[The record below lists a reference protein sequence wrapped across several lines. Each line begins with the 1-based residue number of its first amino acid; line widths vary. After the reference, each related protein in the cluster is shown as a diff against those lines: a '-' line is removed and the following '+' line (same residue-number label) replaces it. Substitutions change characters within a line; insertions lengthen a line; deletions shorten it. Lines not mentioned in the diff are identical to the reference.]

1 MLKTTVAFIVAWVS
15 LLSLT
20 DGKAV
25 LEVTPNPGAIYH
37 GAEPG
42 EPVLRVTA
50 YDNVT
55 DDATV
60 GLSETNDASYF
71 ELVQQ
76 PRQPKEFA
84 LNVKLKI
91 DKPVGYVFKFVVYIM
106 HDSILDQTIV
116 INVTEKNAFTPTFD
130 RPEYTFIALRNGA
143 VENLAEIGTVHASD
157 ADEKSYNNLV
167 NYHILDSKAGRYIDI
182 GVETGMLELIDVLPA
197 DRTNITFNVTAIDGG
212 SPQKLSSVRV
222 VVRISDLKPPDT
234 FCVAVDE
241 HDARVCWKDPTN
253 GSYVMKYEL
262 TLQMDNENATQT
274 EVKVDG
280 VQDETCTV
288 VPGEQLGKN
297 YTFTVRIFNAL
308 EESPESLQRKV
319 RIAKK
324 GMYGDC
330 THFTSCSILQ
340 PCKNGG
346 ECLVAAN
353 NSYTCNCSRGFGGMN
368 CTGVDHCATDH
379 CKNGGT
385 CTPSGNGTFT
395 CQCPA
400 DYVGTHCEIIGM
412 QDIEAS
418 DDFNPCFS
426 SPCDEASDDFNPCFS
441 SPCDEASDDFNPC
454 FSSPCD
460 NNGTCLPNSTGFRCQ
475 CGIGFGGTH
484 CQNKLCANQ
493 TCWNNASCYVING
506 DAWRPQCE
514 CPKLFYGENCEFLNF
529 CMLDDFCHLGV
540 NCNESHKL
548 QGMVD
553 INLKIDNNSESLTN
567 VTVKNLPN
575 CVCGN
580 GSNGRQCE
588 ILSPCALNPC
598 GSGKCVPDG
607 QGHVCT
613 CLDKTQRINCDPVNC
628 SVDPN
633 YYDKTGR
640 YVWPETAVGQVAQV
654 KCRLGAK
661 NIRSF
666 GYAVRNCT
674 VRTDGTPVWE
684 TPITD
689 VCIEFNPDAVSA
701 NLRSLAA
708 LTRDASGLH
717 SDEIANITTLLEEF
731 FYFSVEN
738 HEIAVEMTMVVGNL
752 LTANE
757 SVIIESNSRNHSS
770 ERLLWLLDEY
780 VSKVATD
787 SSVTIETENINLQ
800 VVNHTRPDL
809 GFTYSPKLTESD
821 RLTSSGISLILPSE
835 ALTSSTGNSRI
846 QLMTFRSSSFFIPL
860 AEVPPQDV
868 VLRQRVVSAV
878 INGRKITN
886 LSTPVEIKIQNIQD
900 GENHTCVY
908 WDERKRAW
916 STEGMVTFSQ
926 QGNQTHCL
934 SHHLTSFAILLDPS
948 PDVSLN
954 DHERILTYISYIGCG
969 ISILGLTLTLI
980 SYSLFRCLNR
990 EKSGKILMNL
1000 STSMLIMNVVFVVGS
1015 ESSLSLS
1022 GDVVC
1027 KAVAILL
1034 HYFLLSTIAWMLVE
1048 AINMYQALI
1057 TVFAKYSGF
1066 FMLKRCF
1073 FAWGAPALIVII
1085 TAAVDIDNYKT
1096 STSLCFLSQGN
1107 QVAFFVAL
1115 LSPACLVLLI
1125 NFAIFIMVSRV
1136 ILRPKFKGQVNA
1148 SSDSLN
1154 PAQIRGAFTVMTLL
1168 GVTWVFGPLAINE
1181 AKLVINY
1188 LFTILNSLQGFLIF
1202 VFRCCFN
1209 PEVRMSWVLLV
1220 KTGKFKRRKGPL
1232 SAYTSDTSSKVDSGK
1247 MNGSYADAVKP
1258 NMFNS
1263 LGKPKH
1269 TLNNDKNLDTKNT
1282 KNTNLQS
1289 KTSKDIPDYYDDFK
1303 QYNGDKGR
1311 NSSMSTQS
1319 SRLYNRNSDQND
1331 RMDHGLRNSG
1341 FYPRNGHRLSESS
1354 SRDDNVVRSR
1364 SELDL
1369 RYSGRWESGSDYNR
1383 NSSDHGSN
1391 GLVTIYTGK
1400 YNEAHRSSGFLASR
1414 LDEFTRL

>member
-400 DYVGTHCEIIGM
+400 DYV
-412 QDIEAS
+412 
-418 DDFNPCFS
+418 
-426 SPCDEASDDFNPCFS
+426 
-441 SPCDEASDDFNPC
+441 
-454 FSSPCD
+454 
-460 NNGTCLPNSTGFRCQ
+460 
-475 CGIGFGGTH
+475 
-484 CQNKLCANQ
+484 
-493 TCWNNASCYVING
+493 
-506 DAWRPQCE
+506 
-514 CPKLFYGENCEFLNF
+514 
-529 CMLDDFCHLGV
+529 
-540 NCNESHKL
+540 
-548 QGMVD
+548 
-553 INLKIDNNSESLTN
+553 
-567 VTVKNLPN
+567 
-575 CVCGN
+575 
-580 GSNGRQCE
+580 GRQCE